1 MTTDSKPGQLKYS
14 QFYWIFFLLFP
25 FMMQGFK
32 PEEIAPNTPMSLP
45 IEAQLVSDNK
55 AIQLEVARTSSAI
68 KTGLAFRDSIPDDR
82 GILYAIDSTSQTS
95 FTGKDN
101 KFATELLFFKGE
113 RVAYIQQVE
122 PCSDEKCLNYRTN
135 QPYDRVIEVK
145 AGISNQLKMSIGS
158 KVDIRFLPKH

>member
-82 GILYAIDSTSQTS
+82 GIL
-95 FTGKDN
+95 
-101 KFATELLFFKGE
+101 
-113 RVAYIQQVE
+113 
-122 PCSDEKCLNYRTN
+122 
-135 QPYDRVIEVK
+135 
-145 AGISNQLKMSIGS
+145 
-158 KVDIRFLPKH
+158 